1 MEIIQFLLANS
12 ELLWAGLT
20 TIVTVLVGFAT
31 LWVAAT
37 PEPRDDEI
45 VNKVRGFLES
55 VSFLKPSSGAGPRAI
70 ADDEE

>member
-1 MEIIQFLLANS
+1 MEIVQFLLANS

-37 PEPRDDEI
+37 PEPRDDEV
-45 VNKVRGFLES
+45 VNKIRGFLES
-55 VSFLKPSSGAGPRAI
+55 MSFVKPSAGAGPRVI
-70 ADDEE
+70 ADEE